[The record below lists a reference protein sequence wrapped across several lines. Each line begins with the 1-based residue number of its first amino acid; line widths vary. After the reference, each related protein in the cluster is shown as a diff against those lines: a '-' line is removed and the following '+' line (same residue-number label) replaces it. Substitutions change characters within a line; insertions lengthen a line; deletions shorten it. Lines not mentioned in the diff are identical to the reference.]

1 MSELLRRSAAHAFVE
16 SLQSPHLDDVDAHH
30 LLKVLRVR
38 DTDSVSLSDGIG
50 GWMTATLSKDASI
63 NPTSEIFRVDAP
75 RWPLIVAFAPVKG
88 EKPEV
93 IVQKLTEIGIDEIIP
108 LSPTRFSAV
117 KWDSARAVKLLE
129 RLQRVSREA
138 AMQSRRVWLPHV
150 HSVTPLASVLG
161 QYSASLAEPGGQT
174 VSASDRCVI
183 IGPEGGFSPDELEQ
197 CAKRVSLG
205 ESILR
210 AETAAIVAGALMSRC
225 RKEIA

>member
-1 MSELLRRSAAHAFVE
+1 
-16 SLQSPHLDDVDAHH
+16 
-30 LLKVLRVR
+30 
-38 DTDSVSLSDGIG
+38 
-50 GWMTATLSKDASI
+50 
-63 NPTSEIFRVDAP
+63 
-75 RWPLIVAFAPVKG
+75 
-88 EKPEV
+88 V

-108 LSPTRFSAV
+108 LSPTRFSVV
-117 KWDSARAVKLLE
+117 KWDLARAEKLLE

-138 AMQSRRVWLPHV
+138 AMQSRRVWLPNV

-174 VSASDRCVI
+174 VSANDRCVI

-197 CAKRVSLG
+197 CAQRVSLG

-225 RKEIA
+225 RRESL